1 MTYAKSN
8 KTGKSTPN
16 DVVMTNPETAKWI
29 VNYFKPI
36 GICLDPCAG
45 NNAFYNSM
53 LEPKIRLEISEGSDF
68 FEFNQNVDWIIT
80 NPPFSIYD
88 EFLFHAFKIAKN
100 VVWFVPLNKAFKS
113 KKIDQAIQQFG
124 GLKEIVMMGG
134 GGKHGFPFG
143 FPVGCLHYQKNY
155 VGDIKLT
162 RHYET
167 NTCNHS

>member
-1 MTYAKSN
+1 MSFAKPN

-16 DVVMTNPETAKWI
+16 DVVMTKQETAKWI
-29 VNYFKPI
+29 VNYFNPS

-45 NNAFYNSM
+45 ENAFFDAM
-53 LEPKIRLEISEGSDF
+53 PQPKIRLEISDNLDF
-68 FEFNQNVDWIIT
+68 FEFNQKVNWIIS

-88 EFLFHAFKIAKN
+88 KFLLHSFEIAEN

-113 KKIDQAIQQFG
+113 KKIDEAIQKFG
-124 GLKEIVMMGG
+124 ALKEIVMMGS

-155 VGDIKLT
+155 SGDIKLT
-162 RHYET
+162 RNY
-167 NTCNHS
+167 

>member
-16 DVVMTNPETAKWI
+16 DVVMTKLETANWI
-29 VNYFKPI
+29 VNYFNPS
-36 GICLDPCAG
+36 GLCLDPCAG

-53 LEPKIRLEISEGSDF
+53 PYPKIRLEIAEGSNF

-88 EFLFHAFKIAKN
+88 EFLLHAFKIAKN

-124 GLKEIVMMGG
+124 GLKEIVMMGS

-143 FPVGCLHYQKNY
+143 FPVGCLYYQKDY
-155 VGDIKLT
+155 VGDIKLI
-162 RHYET
+162 RNYEI
-167 NTCNHS
+167 NA

>member
-1 MTYAKSN
+1 MTYTRAN
-8 KTGKSTPN
+8 KTGKSTAN
-16 DVVMTNPETAKWI
+16 DVVMTNTDTAMWI
-29 VNYFKPI
+29 VNYFNPS

-45 NNAFYNSM
+45 DNAFYNAM
-53 LEPKIRLEISEGSDF
+53 PEPKIRLEISEGLDF
-68 FEFNQNVDWIIT
+68 FDFNDKVDWVIS

-88 EFLFHAFKIAKN
+88 NFLLHSFKIAEN

-113 KKIDQAIQQFG
+113 QKIDKAIQEYG

-155 VGDIKLT
+155 NGDIKLT
-162 RHYET
+162 RNY
-167 NTCNHS
+167 